1 MNRNSLMRR
10 GIAML
15 LILSTVSLS
24 GCKKAKRNTKYID
37 LFPYAETE
45 YFTPFQNEKTSY
57 CSLDEGLDVPVYT
70 QSMSG

>member
-15 LILSTVSLS
+15 LILSTTSFA
-24 GCKKAKRNTKYID
+24 GCKKEKKKVNHND
-37 LFPYAETE
+37 LFPKAETE

-57 CSLDEGLDVPVYT
+57 CSLDEGLDLPVYT
-70 QSMSG
+70 RRV